1 MIKLADN
8 TISREDTEALA
19 AWLLQDPVPR
29 LTMHKLTIEFE
40 EKWSN
45 YIGSKYSVFVN
56 SGSSAILLGL
66 YGLLEGGY
74 LKNKK
79 VVVPGLSWVTDV
91 SSCMQIGLD
100 PILCD
105 CNLTDLSVDL
115 EHLEA
120 LFKEHSPACMVL
132 VSVLGLVPNM
142 DKVTDLCDRYG
153 VILAE
158 DVAESTG
165 SKFQGKNLGTFGKVS
180 FFSLFYGHHLST
192 IEGGMISTDDHKLY
206 ELLVS
211 LRSHGWDRNLSE
223 KTQKTLRAQWDV
235 GNFDSYYT
243 FYYPGFNLRST
254 DLQAFLGLRQ
264 LDKADGYIAQR
275 EENFLTYQKS
285 IQNNELTITIREG
298 DFISNFAY
306 PVVSKDR
313 NEIVQSLIENEV
325 EVRPLIAG
333 SIGLSPF
340 WIKRYGITNLDNC
353 NLINDYGFY
362 IPNHHGL
369 TSEDIKFVS
378 DVINKV

>member
-1 MIKLADN
+1 M
-8 TISREDTEALA
+8 
-19 AWLLQDPVPR
+19 
-29 LTMHKLTIEFE
+29 
-40 EKWSN
+40 
-45 YIGSKYSVFVN
+45 
-56 SGSSAILLGL
+56 
-66 YGLLEGGY
+66 
-74 LKNKK
+74 
-79 VVVPGLSWVTDV
+79 
-91 SSCMQIGLD
+91 
-100 PILCD
+100 
-105 CNLTDLSVDL
+105 
-115 EHLEA
+115 
-120 LFKEHSPACMVL
+120 
-132 VSVLGLVPNM
+132 
-142 DKVTDLCDRYG
+142 
-153 VILAE
+153 
-158 DVAESTG
+158 
-165 SKFQGKNLGTFGKVS
+165 
-180 FFSLFYGHHLST
+180 
-192 IEGGMISTDDHKLY
+192 
-206 ELLVS
+206 
-211 LRSHGWDRNLSE
+211 
-223 KTQKTLRAQWDV
+223 
-235 GNFDSYYT
+235 
-243 FYYPGFNLRST
+243 RST